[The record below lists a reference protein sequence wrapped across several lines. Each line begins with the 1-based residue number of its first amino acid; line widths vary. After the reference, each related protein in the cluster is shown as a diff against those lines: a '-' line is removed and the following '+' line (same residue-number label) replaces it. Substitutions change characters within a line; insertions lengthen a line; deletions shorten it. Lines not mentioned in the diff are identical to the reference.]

1 MTMQRLDTFSLAPVT
16 GTSEVCKASA
26 KFNSSLLT
34 RGRGLAYVEYLT
46 DRWIRVQVLPGDF
59 IIVPA
64 GIYHRFTL
72 DESNEVKALRL
83 TKVRSQ
89 ALSDDRRVRPNVLC
103 LGRASLFFHSAGIK
117 DRCQPLPFSI
127 SRNDQGGS
135 CTVDRCKDR

>member
-1 MTMQRLDTFSLAPVT
+1 MTTRKSDISFLAPVT
-16 GTSEVCKASA
+16 GTYEVCITSASC
-26 KFNSSLLT
+26 NSSLLT
-34 RGRGLAYVEYLT
+34 RGRGLAEYLT

-72 DESNEVKALRL
+72 DEFNQVKALRL

-89 ALSDDRRVRPNVLC
+89 ALSQADGRRVGPNVLGVC
-103 LGRASLFFHSAGIK
+103 LGRASVFFHSAGFK

-127 SRNDQGGS
+127 SR
-135 CTVDRCKDR
+135 